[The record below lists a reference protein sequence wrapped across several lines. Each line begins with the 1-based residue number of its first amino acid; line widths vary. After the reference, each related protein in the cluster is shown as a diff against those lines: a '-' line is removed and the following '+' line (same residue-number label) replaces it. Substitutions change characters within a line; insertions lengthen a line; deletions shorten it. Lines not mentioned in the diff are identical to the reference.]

1 MCSRG
6 RLWKTYW
13 RDERLRYSRLFTLT
27 FRRPPIYNLLSY
39 ESVARAGGRICARI
53 KGRAAGRT
61 DERLAGRLRVLV
73 KFWLAPTLR
82 AQAVKVAQM
91 PTLRVHGRH
100 ALHGDESS
108 QPTLVRREAETKRDE
123 RTSEPS
129 ATVGLFATFFAT
141 APHTR
146 ACGQKCF

>member
-1 MCSRG
+1 MKDCVILVSSLLLFAG
-6 RLWKTYW
+6 H
-13 RDERLRYSRLFTLT
+13 LFTTYCRMSRWL
-27 FRRPPIYNLLSY
+27 
-39 ESVARAGGRICARI
+39 ERAGGFAPGLKAGRAD
-53 KGRAAGRT
+53 GRAAGWSPFS
-61 DERLAGRLRVLV
+61 RLRVLV

-146 ACGQKCF
+146 ACGQSCVKQE

>member
-1 MCSRG
+1 MKDCVILVSSLLLFAG
-6 RLWKTYW
+6 H
-13 RDERLRYSRLFTLT
+13 LFTTYCRMSRWL
-27 FRRPPIYNLLSY
+27 
-39 ESVARAGGRICARI
+39 ERAGGFAPGLKAGRAD
-53 KGRAAGRT
+53 GRAAGWSPFS
-61 DERLAGRLRVLV
+61 RLRVLV

>member
-1 MCSRG
+1 MKDCVILVSSLLLFAG
-6 RLWKTYW
+6 H
-13 RDERLRYSRLFTLT
+13 LFTTYCRMSRWL
-27 FRRPPIYNLLSY
+27 
-39 ESVARAGGRICARI
+39 ERAGGFAPGL
-53 KGRAAGRT
+53 KAGRADGRT
-61 DERLAGRLRVLV
+61 AGSVGSPFSRLRVLV